1 MTEKTT
7 FSISEK
13 EVLCLGKSYVLGQLF
28 VDFLELDLT
37 AYEAE
42 RLKIESIIKNNDET
56 AMKEYTKDLKIPK
69 KMQRGYSGLD
79 YILLNITE
87 DMSLELKYTIYAIYK
102 ALFLVDHVYFR
113 VIDYSDM
120 SKLNSKEILKA
131 FDLVSLQSNYKDAMK
146 KCLLKDT
153 TENTPVQR
161 YIDHKISVE
170 GKAEVLFEISEAMTL
185 YEVYTASNI
194 SSLLYVEFMKMV
206 QNSVFVAKCENCG
219 RYFAVKGKY
228 DMKYCDRIAK
238 GDTRTCQEIGAIN
251 SFKNK
256 IKNDPVYGEYEKA
269 YKRYYAQKRK
279 GVITQ
284 EQFDNWAKNASKTK
298 KEALKGN
305 LSFDDF
311 KDLISKI

>member
-28 VDFLELDLT
+28 IDFLELDLT

-69 KMQRGYSGLD
+69 KMQRGYSGID
-79 YILLNITE
+79 YMLLNISE
-87 DMSLELKYTIYAIYK
+87 DMELELKYTIYAIYK
-102 ALFLVDHVYFR
+102 ALFLVDHVYFS
-113 VIDYSDM
+113 VIDYSAM

-131 FDLVSLQSNYKDAMK
+131 FDLVSLQSNYKDAME

-153 TENTPVQR
+153 TEQTPIQR
-161 YIDHKISVE
+161 YRDNKISVE

-185 YEVYTASNI
+185 YEVYIASNI

-206 QNSVFVAKCENCG
+206 QNSVFVAICENCG
-219 RYFAVKGKY
+219 RYFIIKGKY

-256 IKNDPVYGEYEKA
+256 IKNDPVYREYEKA

-284 EQFDNWAKNASKTK
+284 EQFDNWVKTASKTK